1 MLETIE
7 KLKSEHR
14 IFRRFLDFFDQEM
27 KAFEAGRSPR
37 YELLEALLDYFTS
50 FPDEWHHRK
59 EDLIYDALVMR
70 SDLAR
75 SALYDLRLEHERLG
89 AGARKFGEHISDL
102 RRGSDLPM
110 SVIVEAGKTYSRL
123 LRRHMI
129 KEDDVFFPMAER
141 LLTLQDWRK
150 VEQTIQS
157 SRNDPELNIVLD
169 RIDGVANTIEA
180 IASNDGN

>member
-1 MLETIE
+1 MSAAIE

-14 IFRRFLDFFDQEM
+14 TFRRFLDFFDQEM

-59 EDLIYDALVMR
+59 EDLIYDALIMR

-89 AGARKFGEHISDL
+89 AGAKKFGEHMSDL

-110 SVIVEAGKTYSRL
+110 NVIVDAGKTYSRL
-123 LRRHMI
+123 LRRHMV

-141 LLTLQDWRK
+141 LLTLQDWRD
-150 VEQTIQS
+150 VEHTIQA
-157 SRNDPELNIVLD
+157 SRNDPEINATLD

-180 IASNDGN
+180 IASSEGN